1 MEPVGVLNGLQPE
14 VATEGAVEVLKFQ
27 PQPTK
32 ACSPQTGF
40 DVVSVEFETD
50 LAALKEK
57 LLVMGGYAEAAVNRS
72 VKALIRRD
80 DDLARRTRE
89 EDDLIDALELEID
102 GLALRLL
109 ACRPRPLE
117 LRLIA
122 MAMKISNN
130 LERVGDEA
138 TTISRRVIALGHEP
152 LLQQAS
158 EIPRMAALALEM
170 LKDALDAF
178 VHGEPARAR
187 GIVPRDKVVD
197 EMNRRLHRELAALMA
212 ERPSAITRCLNLMV
226 MCKSLERIAD
236 HATNIAEEV
245 VYLYEGHD
253 IRHLDPD
260 SAAGANPLS
269 PASAGPA

>member
-1 MEPVGVLNGLQPE
+1 MEPVGVLNELQPE
-14 VATEGAVEVLKFQ
+14 LANEWAVEVCEVQ
-27 PQPTK
+27 PPAARAHCPETYLN
-32 ACSPQTGF
+32 
-40 DVVSVEFETD
+40 VVPVEFETD

-57 LLVMGGYAEAAVNRS
+57 LLVMAGYAEAAVNRS

-102 GLALRLL
+102 SLALRLL

-138 TTISRRVIALGHEP
+138 TTISRRVIALGSEP

-158 EIPRMAALALEM
+158 EIPRMAALALQM
-170 LKDALDAF
+170 LKEALDAF

-197 EMNRRLHRELAALMA
+197 EMNGRLHRELAALMA

-260 SAAGANPLS
+260 PAADANALKSAP
-269 PASAGPA
+269 AGPA